1 MYTSWS
7 VSQKANKWSSR
18 NRSRWSS
25 PEFDELHKAAQVELD
40 PVKRAAMFIRMN
52 DLVIASGY
60 VIPMVSPKGVRATA
74 NKLNVTFSSWE
85 IDSWAL
91 GSWSRDT

>member
-1 MYTSWS
+1 M
-7 VSQKANKWSSR
+7 
-18 NRSRWSS
+18 
-25 PEFDELHKAAQVELD
+25 ELD

-60 VIPMVSPKGVRATA
+60 VIPLVSPKGVRATA

-85 IDSWAL
+85 VDSWAL
-91 GSWSRDT
+91 GSWSRDS